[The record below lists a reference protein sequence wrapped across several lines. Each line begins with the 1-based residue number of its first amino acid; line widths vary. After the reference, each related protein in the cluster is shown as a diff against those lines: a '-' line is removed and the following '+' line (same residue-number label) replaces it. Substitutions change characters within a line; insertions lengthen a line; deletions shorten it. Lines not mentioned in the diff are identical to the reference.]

1 MSSSV
6 GCKAS
11 QVLLRSLTELQQ
23 RRLIRKDLTLWVEA
37 MGLRTSV
44 PPPPP
49 QPPPPRVAEGKL
61 DRLAIFMPPGS
72 AKSTSASI
80 LLSPRYLSH
89 DPRRPPRACA
99 EHAGRLAHHRAGG
112 PLRLGATARRL
123 P

>member
-6 GCKAS
+6 DCEVS

-49 QPPPPRVAEGKL
+49 HPPPPRVAEGKL

-89 DPRRPPRACA
+89 APG
-99 EHAGRLAHHRAGG
+99 GRLARA
-112 PLRLGATARRL
+112 RNM
-123 P
+123 